1 MADKKTN
8 IRSIR
13 FSDEM
18 AELINQQ
25 SGESF
30 TAKFENLITR
40 CVWEAP
46 AAERKIKA
54 MEEDIRRK
62 QRQLRQME
70 EIHIALQNSLVDIE
84 LKMDALNRAITKAL
98 KDFDAV

>member
-1 MADKKTN
+1 MGRKTN

-25 SGESF
+25 IGDTF
-30 TAKFENLITR
+30 TEKFENLITR

-46 AAERKIKA
+46 AAERKIKTL
-54 MEEDIRRK
+54 E
-62 QRQLRQME
+62 E
-70 EIHIALQNSLVDIE
+70 EIIKKRVQLDQMRDKQMKLRNALVDME
-84 LKMDALNRAITKAL
+84 MKMDSLDHAITKAL
-98 KDFDAV
+98 KDFDAM